1 MNRKKLLQPSHP
13 SQGGNFEKKKNFIYT
28 NIINNNIHNNFSLQ
42 NPDFIIDKLESQMR
56 NTQI

>member
-13 SQGGNFEKKKNFIYT
+13 SQGGNFEKKKNFIYS

-42 NPDFIIDKLESQMR
+42 NPDFINDKLES
-56 NTQI
+56 